1 MSASAFTLH
10 VPDEPVGLAD
20 TWLGQVADG
29 AGFVDVLAG
38 EGGLTDWLW
47 RRWNFLTSAGMTRD
61 LFSEIVLGYQRELW
75 LWLAGERTWTQACSG
90 LTGRL
95 TRRLARLTAPVG

>member
-1 MSASAFTLH
+1 MSAPAVTLH

-20 TWLGQVADG
+20 TWLRQVADG
-29 AGFVDVLAG
+29 AAFADVLAG
-38 EGGLTDWLW
+38 TGGLSDWLW
-47 RRWNFLTSAGMTRD
+47 RRWSFLAAAGITQD

-75 LWLAGERTWTQACSG
+75 LWLAGERTWAQVCSG

-95 TRRLARLTAPVG
+95 TRRLALLTAPVG